1 MATNIEFWLAAIA
14 VLLLFIFV
22 QLFTIA
28 KRLRRHF
35 PTEKE
40 EDYDW
45 SQKDPAGHWEAHKH
59 DK

>member
-1 MATNIEFWLAAIA
+1 MATNIEFWLATIA
-14 VLLLFIFV
+14 VLLLFILLQV
-22 QLFTIA
+22 SAIA
-28 KRLRRHF
+28 RRLRRHF

-45 SQKDPAGHWEAHKH
+45 SQRDPSGHWEAHKR

>member
-1 MATNIEFWLAAIA
+1 MATNIEFWLATIA
-14 VLLLFIFV
+14 VLLLVILLQV
-22 QLFTIA
+22 SAIA
-28 KRLRRHF
+28 RRLRRHF

-45 SQKDPAGHWEAHKH
+45 SQRDPEGHWKAHKR